1 MKWSTMRGW
10 VNREKRRYYRA
21 QLLNDLLGDWV
32 VISRWG
38 SLDSDRGGS
47 MMALVDSEA
56 EGERK
61 IDEIDKRRRQRGYEP
76 VVPC

>member
-1 MKWSTMRGW
+1 
-10 VNREKRRYYRA
+10 
-21 QLLNDLLGDWV
+21 
-32 VISRWG
+32 
-38 SLDSDRGGS
+38 